1 MKKNNNSKF
10 WTFIRQFMFDT
21 IAAMI
26 IWPLMNMFFRVVI
39 DKKEFVYSINDHI
52 FGPIM
57 FGFFF
62 ALFTM
67 ILDKISPKKNK
78 S

>member
-1 MKKNNNSKF
+1 MEKLKNNKF
-10 WTFIRQFMFDT
+10 LYNFINETLLALVIF
-21 IAAMI
+21 
-26 IWPLMNMFFRVVI
+26 PLIDMFFRVVI

-67 ILDKISPKKNK
+67 ILDKISSKKNK

>member
-1 MKKNNNSKF
+1 MEKLKNNKF
-10 WTFIRQFMFDT
+10 LYNFINETLLALVIF
-21 IAAMI
+21 
-26 IWPLMNMFFRVVI
+26 PLIDMFFRVVV
-39 DKKEFVYSINDHI
+39 DKKEFVYSVNDHI

-67 ILDKISPKKNK
+67 ILDKVSSKKNK

>member
-1 MKKNNNSKF
+1 MEKLKNNKF
-10 WTFIRQFMFDT
+10 LYNFINETLLALVIF
-21 IAAMI
+21 
-26 IWPLMNMFFRVVI
+26 PLIDMFFRVVI
-39 DKKEFVYSINDHI
+39 DKKEFIYSVNDHI

-67 ILDKISPKKNK
+67 ILDKISSKKNK

>member
-1 MKKNNNSKF
+1 MEKLKNNKF
-10 WTFIRQFMFDT
+10 LYNFINETLLALVIF
-21 IAAMI
+21 
-26 IWPLMNMFFRVVI
+26 PLIDMFFRVVI
-39 DKKEFVYSINDHI
+39 DKKEFVYSVNDHI

-67 ILDKISPKKNK
+67 VLDKISSKKNK

>member
-1 MKKNNNSKF
+1 MEKLKNNKF
-10 WTFIRQFMFDT
+10 LYNFITETLLALVIF
-21 IAAMI
+21 
-26 IWPLMNMFFRVVI
+26 PLIDMFFRVVI
-39 DKKEFVYSINDHI
+39 DKKEFIYSVNDHI